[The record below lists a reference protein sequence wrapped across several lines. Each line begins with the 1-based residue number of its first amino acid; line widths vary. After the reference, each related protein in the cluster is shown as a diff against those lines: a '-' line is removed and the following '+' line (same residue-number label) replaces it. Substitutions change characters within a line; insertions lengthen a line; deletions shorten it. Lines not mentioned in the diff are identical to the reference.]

1 LDAAEHKSREL
12 WLVCQILNDAL
23 KSNPADATEI
33 APRNILNEVKAVIQ
47 KVNESEP
54 SSLAQLA
61 LKSLPKAALDNGI
74 YTEDAL
80 ITRFE
85 TVDRLAKRVSLI
97 GDEGGSLWRYMLSY
111 LQSVLII
118 ERTNAAPS
126 VAELDN
132 REFDATSLDTYA
144 ILARVRYHL
153 RQRNLEMSLRYA
165 NQLRG
170 EPRRVASDWIKDVRT
185 HLETR
190 QTTNILLAQ
199 AASVSIRTLNN

>member
-1 LDAAEHKSREL
+1 M
-12 WLVCQILNDAL
+12 CQILNDAL

-33 APRNILNEVKAVIQ
+33 APRNILNEVKAVVA
-47 KVNESEP
+47 KMNETEP
-54 SSLAQLA
+54 NTLAQLA
-61 LKSLPKAALDNGI
+61 LNSLPAAALDQGV

-80 ITRFE
+80 ISRFDK
-85 TVDRLAKRVSLI
+85 VDRLAKRVSLI

-118 ERTNAAPS
+118 DRATAPTS
-126 VAELDN
+126 AELDDK
-132 REFDATSLDTYA
+132 EFDASALDTYQ

-170 EPRRVASDWIKDVRT
+170 EPRRVAQDWIKDVRT